1 MLIDTI
7 TLDPKKSIKTTILSV
22 AVLTLSILS
31 LSGCGSDDSTTE
43 SVAQE
48 IPVETQSTQPTA
60 TSINQAP
67 IAFDNVVT
75 LQSNE
80 TITITLVATDN
91 ESSPLTYTIEN
102 APENGVISQ
111 NDNSIIYTT
120 NNNFIGSDSFTFIAN
135 DGEDNS
141 NSATISIEVLAP
153 SLTTTLLDGSI
164 VDTTML
170 VNLGNLL
177 YHDANLSNPIGQ
189 SCASCHDLNTGFD
202 DPNTANPTSVGADG
216 SSFGTRN
223 SPTASYSAHIPVPQ
237 NPVAGGAQGLIGG
250 LFLDGRAASLEDQAK
265 GPFLNPVE
273 MGNASASEVIN
284 KVAQSTY
291 ASEFEL
297 LFGDGILLDTD
308 RAYDYV
314 ADAIAA
320 FERTSIFSPF
330 SSKFDQVQAGTA
342 TFTNAERL
350 GQEIF
355 NNKGDC
361 QRCHGTNG
369 AGANTNTDTPEI
381 FSDFSYKNIGVPSN
395 TLLPAFIE
403 DPLFI
408 DLGLGAQSGNTRNN
422 GQFRVSTLRNIANT
436 APYMHNGVFTTL
448 REVINFYNTRDT
460 TFTEIPEINQNVDQ
474 GGRIG
479 ELNLTENEIDNLIA
493 FLETLSDE

>member
-1 MLIDTI
+1 MLIDT
-7 TLDPKKSIKTTILSV
+7 LMLCPKKSAKTQLLAV
-22 AVLTLSILS
+22 GVLTLSILN
-31 LSGCGSDDSTTE
+31 LSGCGSEGSSTE
-43 SVAQE
+43 SIVE
-48 IPVETQSTQPTA
+48 TIPVETQITQATA

-80 TITITLVATDN
+80 TIAITLVATDN
-91 ESSPLTYTIEN
+91 ENSPLTYTIDN
-102 APENGVISQ
+102 APENGDISQ
-111 NDNSIIYTT
+111 NDNIIIYTS

-135 DGEDNS
+135 DGDDNS
-141 NSATISIEVLAP
+141 NSATVSIDVMASNL
-153 SLTTTLLDGSI
+153 TTLLDGSI
-164 VDTTML
+164 VDTAML

-177 YHDANLSNPIGQ
+177 YHDANLSNPMGQ
-189 SCASCHDLNTGFD
+189 SCASCHDLNTGLD

-216 SSFGTRN
+216 KSFGTRN
-223 SPTASYSAHIPVPQ
+223 SPTASYSAHIPAPQ

-250 LFLDGRAASLEDQAK
+250 LFLDGRAASLEEQAK

-273 MGNASASEVIN
+273 MGNTSASEVIN
-284 KVAQSTY
+284 KVAHSTY
-291 ASEFEL
+291 ATEFEL
-297 LFGDGILLDTD
+297 LFGDDILLDSD
-308 RAYDYV
+308 RAYNYL

-342 TFTNAERL
+342 TFTNAERQ
-350 GQEIF
+350 GQTVF

-361 QRCHGTNG
+361 QRCHGTN
-369 AGANTNTDTPEI
+369 AADANTNNPEI
-381 FSDFSYKNIGVPSN
+381 FSDFTYKNIGVPSN
-395 TLLPAFIE
+395 PLLPAFIE

-408 DLGLGAQSGNTRNN
+408 DLGLGAQSGNDRNN

-460 TFTEIPEINQNVDQ
+460 SFTEVPEISQNLDQ

-479 ELNLTENEIDNLIA
+479 ELNLTENEIDDLIA